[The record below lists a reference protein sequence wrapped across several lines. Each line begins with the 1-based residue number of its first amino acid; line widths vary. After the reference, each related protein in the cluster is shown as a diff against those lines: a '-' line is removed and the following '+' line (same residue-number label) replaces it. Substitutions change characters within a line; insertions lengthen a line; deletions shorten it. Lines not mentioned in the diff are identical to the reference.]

1 MKVIW
6 IVVLVIVLII
16 LYYALIDD
24 KQKQRP
30 QYYPETFSTAAQELE
45 QYYLPGSN
53 GADDLLID
61 TMICDPKC
69 CGDQWP
75 APYDGLTADELKQTI
90 ASVANNGS
98 FVRTNYTCANGD
110 GGVGCP
116 CVTPKAYLNLTNRS
130 QGIGSLNDIEPTFRS
145 KNQVALQQYVPA
157 ISISQDQLQ
166 MSPYRDYP
174 KMNDLLVQRSP
185 DNLTYLQAYGSF

>member
-6 IVVLVIVLII
+6 IAVLII
-16 LYYALIDD
+16 ALIVLYYALGDD
-24 KQKQRP
+24 KQKQQP
-30 QYYPETFSTAAQELE
+30 YYSETFIPASQELD

-98 FVRTNYTCANGD
+98 YVRTSYTCANGE

-130 QGIGSLNDIEPTFRS
+130 QGIGNLNDIEPTFRA
-145 KNQVALQQYVPA
+145 KNTVALQQH
-157 ISISQDQLQ
+157 LQ
-166 MSPYRDYP
+166 MSPLTQAQLQVSPYRNYP
-174 KMNDLLVQRSP
+174 KMNDLTIERNP
-185 DNLTYLQAYGSF
+185 DDLTNLQAYGSF